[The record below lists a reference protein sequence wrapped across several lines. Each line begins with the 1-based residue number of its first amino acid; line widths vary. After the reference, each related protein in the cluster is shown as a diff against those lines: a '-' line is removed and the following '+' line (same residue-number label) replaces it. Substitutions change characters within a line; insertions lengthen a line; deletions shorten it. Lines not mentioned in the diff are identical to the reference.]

1 MIWFYLSQTS
11 FHTQF
16 VSKYPLYSLCLR
28 LSVIFTLSQTSQ
40 NIHDVS
46 YQLLYSFCF
55 ILNIKFTLSQIN
67 YSKTPKMKGLWFS
80 IYYGWVYV
88 YFRSVLAG
96 CHCIVFKDT
105 TLIEL
110 HTMNNYLTWFYLSQT
125 IFYILFVSNHP
136 SYSLCLRP
144 TVIFTL
150 SQTNWLGLGFWS
162 RLWLVL
168 GGVRFN
174 LGLEG

>member
-1 MIWFYLSQTS
+1 MWFFLSQTI

-16 VSKYPLYSLCLR
+16 VSKYPLYSLCLQ

-96 CHCIVFKDT
+96 SHCIVFKDM

-110 HTMNNYLTWFYLSQT
+110 RTMNNHLTWFYLSQT
-125 IFYILFVSNHP
+125 IFYIHFVSNHP
-136 SYSLCLRP
+136 SYSLYLRP